1 MGVKPISDMSPHGG
15 GHPTGQGPGSSEDQ
29 LHQQSHTMTNHD
41 QANLDKPS
49 VTPKGLGDSLGHSK
63 RMRSFQQILAEE
75 KQYRNILEIKI
86 NKMMVENDEGIMGIA
101 RNLTIED
108 ISTLIFEVI
117 GINPEDCMGV
127 ALSTARYD
135 TKEVKLKPGV
145 DPNKYITKELISYKN
160 HLIDVRS
167 MSGSITRVTFKN
179 VPFNIPDEEII
190 NLCECYGEP
199 INNQVSYEKASSNT
213 RGVSGS
219 VRYVE
224 INMMPGKQFEN
235 YYWMEGPLESDRG
248 CRITVLH
255 TGQVQ
260 QCSHCLRRADSCPG
274 GGVGKICEKKG
285 TSKGLISDYMKHLK
299 LHHNYTS
306 LKMKYQQE
314 EYPMLSG
321 PRKIEDGFGHMV
333 ENDDEEIVQATS
345 EQGNELAQKD
355 ARIADLESQLS
366 DQNLLRQQLTEAKAR
381 LATKSKSVEI
391 PQHFFEYVEE
401 TYEVKTVDESAFEQF
416 VDENCRARKDRDQ
429 RKLEMRNK
437 LLDQVRV
444 VERRRRG
451 LSTSSAV
458 SFAWSES
465 SSKVRA
471 RSEESDGGGEPKQ
484 SRLSLQ

>member
-1 MGVKPISDMSPHGG
+1 M
-15 GHPTGQGPGSSEDQ
+15 
-29 LHQQSHTMTNHD
+29 
-41 QANLDKPS
+41 
-49 VTPKGLGDSLGHSK
+49 
-63 RMRSFQQILAEE
+63 
-75 KQYRNILEIKI
+75 
-86 NKMMVENDEGIMGIA
+86 
-101 RNLTIED
+101 
-108 ISTLIFEVI
+108 
-117 GINPEDCMGV
+117 
-127 ALSTARYD
+127 
-135 TKEVKLKPGV
+135 

-213 RGVSGS
+213 RGVAGS

-224 INMMPGKQFEN
+224 MNMVPGKQFEN

-285 TSKGLISDYMKHLK
+285 TAKGLISDYMKHLK

-321 PRKIEDGFGHMV
+321 ARKIDDGFGHMV
-333 ENDDEEIVQATS
+333 ENEVEEIVHAGS
-345 EQGNELAQKD
+345 EQGDELAQKD

-391 PQHFFEYVEE
+391 PQHFFEYLEE
-401 TYEVKTVDESAFEQF
+401 TDEVKTVDESAFEKF
-416 VDENCRARKDRDQ
+416 VEKNCRARKDRDQ
-429 RKLEMRNK
+429 KKLEFKNK

-451 LSTSSAV
+451 LSTSSAA
-458 SFAWSES
+458 SFAWSDT

-471 RSEESDGGGEPKQ
+471 RSEENDGGGDSKQ
-484 SRLSLQ
+484 SRLSIQ